1 MYIHS
6 YNTITPLGFSLQE
19 NINNLLNE
27 KSGIK
32 IYKNYPIFGD
42 IPLSKIDENEIE
54 KRFKS
59 LNIKGFS
66 KLEKILALSVLPL
79 LSKVKITEKT
89 LFILSSTKGNI
100 DKLSE
105 KAFSS
110 EVLLQTS
117 AQKLAQFLGIKNTPI
132 ILSNACVS
140 GAMAL
145 SIAKRFLQTERYEN
159 AIILAGDIISDFVLS
174 GFQSFQAI
182 SPNPCKPYDKKRDG
196 ITLGEAAV
204 AMYLVNNQN
213 NTIAKILEDS
223 SLNDANHISG
233 PSRTGEGLYLS
244 IKKALEQSN
253 MSENE
258 VDMINAHGTATLYN
272 DEMESIAFN
281 RMNMQNIPLNSL
293 KGYFGHTL
301 GASGLLETAISIEL
315 AKQGKILKSIG
326 FEELGV
332 TNFIRIQ
339 QKTENK
345 IIKNI
350 LKTASGF
357 GGTNTALL
365 IQMNN

>member
-1 MYIHS
+1 
-6 YNTITPLGFSLQE
+6 
-19 NINNLLNE
+19 
-27 KSGIK
+27 
-32 IYKNYPIFGD
+32 
-42 IPLSKIDENEIE
+42 
-54 KRFKS
+54 
-59 LNIKGFS
+59 
-66 KLEKILALSVLPL
+66 
-79 LSKVKITEKT
+79 
-89 LFILSSTKGNI
+89 
-100 DKLSE
+100 
-105 KAFSS
+105 
-110 EVLLQTS
+110 
-117 AQKLAQFLGIKNTPI
+117 
-132 ILSNACVS
+132 
-140 GAMAL
+140 
-145 SIAKRFLQTERYEN
+145 
-159 AIILAGDIISDFVLS
+159 
-174 GFQSFQAI
+174 
-182 SPNPCKPYDKKRDG
+182 
-196 ITLGEAAV
+196 
-204 AMYLVNNQN
+204 MYLVNNQN
-213 NTIAKILEDS
+213 NTIAKILGDS

-253 MSENE
+253 ISENE

-281 RMNMQNIPLNSL
+281 RMNMQNISLNSL